1 MRTPSTVERDHRGWI
16 VFVVQSVA
24 FSSSRLS
31 PAAWLIRRPISGT
44 CGYPRGYDFCWFAW
58 YPRSPP
64 KTFPFPR
71 SCHAQGLG
79 SCPAVEIWLAQA
91 NGGLLREGLIPP
103 CPTIA
108 LTSTQVLPT
117 DSANYRVPI
126 WGAPF
131 TVDVS
136 KPKPNRLNTMNLVEK
151 RA

>member
-1 MRTPSTVERDHRGWI
+1 MPWRGGGTVFI
-16 VFVVQSVA
+16 AQSAA

-31 PAAWLIRRPISGT
+31 PAAWLVCRLVSGT
-44 CGYPRGYDFCWFAW
+44 CGYPRGCDCCWFGW

-64 KTFPFPR
+64 ETFPFPH

-79 SCPAVEIWLAQA
+79 NCPAVGIWLAQA
-91 NGGLLREGLIPP
+91 DEGLLCGGLIPP

-117 DSANYRVPI
+117 DDANCRVPI

-131 TVDVS
+131 IVDVS
-136 KPKPNRLNTMNLVEK
+136 KLKPNRPNTMNLVEK